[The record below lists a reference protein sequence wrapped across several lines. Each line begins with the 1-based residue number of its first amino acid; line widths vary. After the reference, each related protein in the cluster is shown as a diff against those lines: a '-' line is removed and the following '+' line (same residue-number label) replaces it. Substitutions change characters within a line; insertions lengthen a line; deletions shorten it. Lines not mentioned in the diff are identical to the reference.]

1 MSNSV
6 IETINVYRNPDYAQI
21 VWVSIKT
28 NDGFEG
34 IGETSYV
41 PETVESFILG
51 PASDYLLGKDPS
63 RIDLHWEKISK
74 LGSSKRGNYS
84 AEKIGLSAID
94 MALWDLS
101 ARKLNVPLYELLG
114 GLYRDKIKVYN
125 TCAGYSYGVNRK
137 PYEAG
142 DIDFRQDKP
151 YEDQHAF
158 INDPAG
164 LAESLLEEGFSA
176 MKIWPYDQFV
186 SNTDGNMIDLAQL
199 EEGTE
204 PFRIIRQNL
213 LSLINLF
220 GLKTQYR
227 WIISIL
233 YTSLRILQ
241 QYLLLHQKLCQQDGV
256 LERCL
261 KSGQFQFV
269 CLIFLGLEEYLK
281 QKKYLVWLR
290 LIIFQSQHMIVLGH

>member
-84 AEKIGLSAID
+84 AEMRGLSAID

-125 TCAGYSYGVNRK
+125 TCA
-137 PYEAG
+137 
-142 DIDFRQDKP
+142 
-151 YEDQHAF
+151 
-158 INDPAG
+158 
-164 LAESLLEEGFSA
+164 
-176 MKIWPYDQFV
+176 
-186 SNTDGNMIDLAQL
+186 
-199 EEGTE
+199 
-204 PFRIIRQNL
+204 
-213 LSLINLF
+213 
-220 GLKTQYR
+220 
-227 WIISIL
+227 
-233 YTSLRILQ
+233 
-241 QYLLLHQKLCQQDGV
+241 
-256 LERCL
+256 
-261 KSGQFQFV
+261 
-269 CLIFLGLEEYLK
+269 
-281 QKKYLVWLR
+281 
-290 LIIFQSQHMIVLGH
+290 